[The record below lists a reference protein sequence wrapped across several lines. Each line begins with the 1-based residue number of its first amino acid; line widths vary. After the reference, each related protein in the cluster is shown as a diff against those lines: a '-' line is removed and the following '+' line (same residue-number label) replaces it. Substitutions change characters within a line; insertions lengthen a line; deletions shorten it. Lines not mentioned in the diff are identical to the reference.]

1 LPSRSGFRPEHCRH
15 RPRRADRARS
25 CRGRPPDRAAIKL
38 PVTERSVKTRLNPD
52 LLSRYPLAT
61 LKRITV
67 TLALAVADH
76 LDEADRAGRAKF
88 SQQDLDNGL
97 ISVVRLFLKDNLA
110 ILKPRLQPQPVPE
123 GFDLYQFLHLI
134 FPSMLLGK
142 TDAAA
147 AEMLSMSQSQVTRI
161 KNGRLSITRITA
173 QSLAQS
179 IEGAWHRMMDETP
192 ATLGDDWAETNE
204 GDWHRM
210 MNEKPATLGDDWAE
224 MPYPA

>member
-1 LPSRSGFRPEHCRH
+1 MISTTVGT
-15 RPRRADRARS
+15 
-25 CRGRPPDRAAIKL
+25 

-61 LKRITV
+61 LNQITV

-110 ILKPRLQPQPVPE
+110 ILKPRLQPQPVPQ
-123 GFDLYQFLHLI
+123 GFDLYRFLDLI
-134 FPSMLLGK
+134 FPSLQHGK
-142 TDAAA
+142 TDTAA

-161 KNGRLSITRITA
+161 KNGKACITQIMA
-173 QSLAQS
+173 KSLAES
-179 IEGAWHRMMDETP
+179 LVGAWYRMMEET
-192 ATLGDDWAETNE
+192 
-204 GDWHRM
+204 
-210 MNEKPATLGDDWAE
+210 PATLGDDWAE